1 MAEIV
6 GSAVVQ
12 ESVSQIV
19 SGLLQKYEDKHNSN
33 AFRNLERLEM
43 AHIRLEAVLQTSDK
57 WDITDTSLLRWR
69 RKLKSAAQECD
80 DTLHRCR
87 QRILEDEH
95 IEKEVS
101 NSSLPKRVVHAT
113 RSFVSSIFN
122 HNNDDLNISIVRRF
136 EWFADGASEFLRLL
150 ELGGTPRCHMP
161 FDPLV
166 RHLLAGKIL
175 QHRIIRANK
184 CPLFL
189 LLAPFITADHG
200 IEGRIYFI
208 QKDCNASD
216 DDFYLIIALQLSE
229 STDIVGV
236 AIQCLQL
243 FDHLF
248 KSTVENI
255 RKELMQLP
263 TEEFSWLPYVDS
275 PQQNYWDNLHR
286 RGTQWFR
293 PNPLCCKQHDNN
305 NFFHGSRLDKSS
317 GFPYVSL
324 EQVIHV
330 GLSCHVSFSE
340 CDKQKA
346 SQSDCRSFLRD
357 HQYLRAGVL
366 FAPHGSSEDVLLVDK
381 FPAIVAMYSEEQHC
395 LHTVF
400 TLGQLE
406 EIMLPKAVDY
416 FCQNE
421 EATFYQILWR
431 SSRHGTAYIQVERAS
446 MFMPSTRQTFHGA
459 KRRKLLQ
466 GQDEMLEC
474 VAYRYSR
481 FLELW
486 ATYAPIQLHGS
497 IMDSY
502 EEIKENRSST
512 SLPPEIRDHIC
523 TMDPSAKDGEAIKER
538 SVP

>member
-101 NSSLPKRVVHAT
+101 NSSVPKRVVHAT

-122 HNNDDLNISIVRRF
+122 HDNDDLNISIIQRF

-161 FDPLV
+161 FDPLI
-166 RHLLAGKIL
+166 RHLFAGKIL

-189 LLAPFITADHG
+189 QLAPFFSAEHG
-200 IEGRIYFI
+200 IQGRLYFM
-208 QKDCNASD
+208 QKDPNEPD
-216 DDFYLIIALQLSE
+216 DDFCFTVTLQLSE

-236 AIQCLQL
+236 AIQCL
-243 FDHLF
+243 HLF
-248 KSTVENI
+248 APIFMSTVENI
-255 RKELMQLP
+255 RKRLMQLP
-263 TEEFSWLPYVDS
+263 TEDFSWVPYVDS
-275 PQQNYWDNLHR
+275 HQKKHWDNVHR
-286 RGTQWFR
+286 FGSQWFR
-293 PNPLCCKQHDNN
+293 PNPLCCKQHDKNKLC
-305 NFFHGSRLDKSS
+305 HSCKVDKSS
-317 GFPYVSL
+317 GLPYVSL
-324 EQVIHV
+324 EPVIYV
-330 GLSCHVSFSE
+330 GLWCQVSLSESDKQRASLSE
-340 CDKQKA
+340 C
-346 SQSDCRSFLRD
+346 RSSLRD
-357 HQYLRAGVL
+357 HPYQRAGVL
-366 FAPHGSSEDVLLVDK
+366 FAPHGSSEDILLVDK
-381 FPAIVAMYSEEQHC
+381 FPAIAATNSEEQHC
-395 LHTVF
+395 LHPIF

-406 EIMLPKAVDY
+406 GIMLPKAIDY

-421 EATFYQILWR
+421 EATVYQMLWR
-431 SSRHGTAYIQVERAS
+431 SRHGTAYIQVERAS
-446 MFMPSTRQTFHGA
+446 IFRPSTRQAFHGA
-459 KRRKLLQ
+459 KRKKLLQ
-466 GQDEMLEC
+466 GLDEEFEC
-474 VAYRYSR
+474 LTYWVSR
-481 FLELW
+481 FLDLW
-486 ATYAPIQLHGS
+486 TSHASIQLEGS
-497 IMDSY
+497 IMDWY
-502 EEIKENRSST
+502 QEVKEKHKQ
-512 SLPPEIRDHIC
+512 HI
-523 TMDPSAKDGEAIKER
+523 TAA
-538 SVP
+538 